1 MSCHSHFS
9 DFNFPNIE
17 WPLLTSS
24 CHTAKDFINLTLDLD
39 LFQVVK
45 QSTCGSNFGDL
56 LLTNDPNTVKP
67 ITQIDGF
74 SHHKMLQLQLNIPLS
89 FFFFR
94 VTVKNIHDY
103 SKAKFIDINDE
114 LEVFLN
120 EMFLFSFSS
129 RLVNENWIL
138 FRNEILVLL
147 DKYVPFIKKLTIKLS
162 QGLIKTSNN

>member
-1 MSCHSHFS
+1 MALVIIRCY
-9 DFNFPNIE
+9 N
-17 WPLLTSS
+17 
-24 CHTAKDFINLTLDLD
+24 CNLISRFL
-39 LFQVVK
+39 
-45 QSTCGSNFGDL
+45 
-56 LLTNDPNTVKP
+56 
-67 ITQIDGF
+67 
-74 SHHKMLQLQLNIPLS
+74 

-129 RLVNENWIL
+129 CLVNENWIL

-147 DKYVPFIKKLTIKLS
+147 DKYVPFIKITNDKAKPRFNKNLKQLRNKNKRLYISTKRLQTQFS
-162 QGLIKTSNN
+162 